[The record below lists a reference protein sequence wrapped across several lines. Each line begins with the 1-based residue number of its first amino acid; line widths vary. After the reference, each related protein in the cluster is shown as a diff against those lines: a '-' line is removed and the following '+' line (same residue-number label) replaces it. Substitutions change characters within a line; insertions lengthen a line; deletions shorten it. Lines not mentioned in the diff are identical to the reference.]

1 MKKIDVGQSV
11 SILANIGVIIG
22 IIFLVIELQQNT
34 QAFRLASAQSYLS
47 GSYNIDI
54 LIASDREFADLLI
67 RGDVDENLTA
77 AEKLSLERWY
87 YAVFRQWET
96 VYYQNSVDA
105 IDSSFWSAY
114 RNEIQKVLSR
124 SPGMRKYWPTAI
136 KSFIP
141 SFQNEV
147 NIILKQLTKNAK

>member
-22 IIFLVIELQQNT
+22 IIFLVVELQQNT
-34 QAFRLASAQSYLS
+34 QAFRLASAQSYLT

-54 LIASDREFADLLI
+54 LIANDREFADLLI
-67 RGDVDENLTA
+67 RGDSEDGLTS

-96 VYYQNSVDA
+96 VYYQHSSDA
-105 IDSSFWSAY
+105 LDTNFWVAY

-124 SPGMRKYWPTAI
+124 SPGMRKYWPTGV

-141 SFQNEV
+141 SFQQEINS
-147 NIILKQLTKNAK
+147 ILEELVKDIK